1 MTDQLRPVL
10 LAYLGKDSFWTQCNS
25 LIILTTW
32 CDCRRR
38 RRRRLATATAAVAPA
53 AIHPPRSHPPRQ
65 TPDATSVSGR
75 CYAFPLTLIR
85 RMALFEVPSTV
96 SQFGI
101 FYTVILVVVH
111 CATADFGHDRH
122 ITGGEPLVVEV
133 CNTQTEELWHW
144 CPQVL
149 PGANVS
155 HWSAGAAAAG
165 AAAAAAAGGG
175 GGGGGGSLVLNS
187 AVDGDPDAHPTLM
200 CATVGGGGGGGEAG
214 ARLVLEPCAGG
225 AAPWDERRNQTFRFD
240 TPGGSVDSSL
250 RWGWSAHG
258 GWNATTL
265 CVAAATHPTGQGA
278 LTLQPC
284 EPSLLGVHSAR
295 QQLAAAPHSEHLLH
309 GFELAGDGKG
319 TAAAGVQ
326 WHGPM
331 PGQCQG
337 SQGGSH
343 GGGGGGG
350 ECVRPM
356 PVPGELA
363 RHP

>member
-1 MTDQLRPVL
+1 
-10 LAYLGKDSFWTQCNS
+10 
-25 LIILTTW
+25 
-32 CDCRRR
+32 
-38 RRRRLATATAAVAPA
+38 
-53 AIHPPRSHPPRQ
+53 
-65 TPDATSVSGR
+65 
-75 CYAFPLTLIR
+75 
-85 RMALFEVPSTV
+85 MALFEVPSTV

-155 HWSAGAAAAG
+155 HWSAASAAAAAG
-165 AAAAAAAGGG
+165 AAAAAATAAATAAAAAGS
-175 GGGGGGSLVLNS
+175 GGSLVLNS
-187 AVDGDPDAHPTLM
+187 AVDGDGASTSSTLM
-200 CATVGGGGGGGEAG
+200 CATVGGGGGAG

-225 AAPWDERRNQTFRFD
+225 AAPWDERRNQTFGFD
-240 TPGGSVDSSL
+240 TPGGSL

-258 GWNATTL
+258 GWNATTRQGGGGGAWGEL

-309 GFELAGDGKG
+309 GFELAGDGRG
-319 TAAAGVQ
+319 TAAAGLK
-326 WHGPM
+326 WYGPM

-337 SQGGSH
+337 SQGGPH

-350 ECVRPM
+350 DCVRPT

-363 RHP
+363 RHPSSSSIVLLS